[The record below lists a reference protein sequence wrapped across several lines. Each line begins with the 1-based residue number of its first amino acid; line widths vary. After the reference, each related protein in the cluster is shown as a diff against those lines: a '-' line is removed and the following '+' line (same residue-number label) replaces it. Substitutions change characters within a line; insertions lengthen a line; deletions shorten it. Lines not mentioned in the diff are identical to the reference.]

1 MALVEYRGQ
10 YYDIALPHGQF
21 KSCQEKYVR
30 TDPDILEKAYHLNE
44 ERKKPDEII
53 EVIGG
58 TILFELR
65 KTPNNLET

>member
-10 YYDIALPHGQF
+10 YKDIALPHGQF

>member
-1 MALVEYRGQ
+1 MGNSKVV
-10 YYDIALPHGQF
+10 
-21 KSCQEKYVR
+21 KEKYVR
-30 TDPDILEKAYHLNE
+30 TDPDILEKAYNLNE